1 MRNHRS
7 QFLGLLCFLALTALL
22 LSNGFVARIRAQ
34 EKVDVF
40 EQINPIGVVLEE
52 IMKNYVEDPDIGKVV
67 EGALTGMMNSLDD
80 HSSYIPPTIY
90 EQIIND
96 TEGEFDGIGVKI
108 QLDEDKNITV
118 FHPMAGSP
126 AAKAGMMGGDMLLKI
141 DDIST
146 KGMSLDE
153 AAKLIRGPRGTIVH
167 LKVLRRSD
175 DENTPPQFLDMDV
188 PRDKIPLESILEAR
202 VLDGGVGYIRVSDFK
217 KITAHELA
225 ERIETLEKSGMKSL
239 VLDLRWNPGGLLTAS
254 KEVCELFL
262 PKNSL
267 VTYTKGRV
275 ADDGKVNDEMTLFT
289 ERDPVIP
296 AQFPMIILVNDQTAS
311 SSEIVTGAL
320 QFHKRALILGEK
332 TYGKGSVQTIIPL
345 ANPKNS
351 ALRLTTA
358 LYYTPANV
366 TINKHGIL
374 PDIEDVVPTDDA
386 IKLYLQMRGS
396 YEKDPSKQ
404 HEQNHG
410 SITGNE
416 MGEDNVDDVQLR
428 KAVEIIKEDP
438 VWENLIKKYHKDTK
452 ETQVAATPSELLQSA
467 KDHKT
472 TAAPTPSEEAAPQ

>member
-1 MRNHRS
+1 MRNYRS
-7 QFLGLLCFLALTALL
+7 QFVGLLCFLTLASLL

-52 IMKNYVEDPDIGKVV
+52 IMKNYVEEPNIDKVV
-67 EGALTGMMNSLDD
+67 EGALTGMMNALDD

-90 EQIIND
+90 EQIIDD

-126 AAKAGMMGGDMLLKI
+126 AAKAGMMGGDLLLKI

-167 LKVLRRSD
+167 LKVLRRSE
-175 DENTPPQFLDMDV
+175 DENTPPQFLDLDV
-188 PRDKIPLESILEAR
+188 VRDKIPLESILESR
-202 VLDGGVGYIRVSDFK
+202 VLEGGIGYIRVSDFK
-217 KITAHELA
+217 KTTAHELA
-225 ERIETLEKSGMKSL
+225 ERIAELEKQGMKSL
-239 VLDLRWNPGGLLTAS
+239 VLDLRWNPGGLLTAA
-254 KEVCELFL
+254 KEVSELFL
-262 PKNSL
+262 AKNSL

-275 ADDGKVNDEMTLFT
+275 SEDGKVNDEMTLFT
-289 ERDPVIP
+289 EKEPVIP
-296 AQFPMIILVNDQTAS
+296 SQFPMVILVNDQTAS

-345 ANPKNS
+345 ATPKNS

-358 LYYTPANV
+358 LYYTPAHV

-374 PDIEDVVPTDDA
+374 PDVEDIVPTEDA
-386 IKLYLQMRGS
+386 VKLYLQMRAS

-410 SITGNE
+410 AVTGNE
-416 MGEDNVDDVQLR
+416 MAEGVVDDTQLR
-428 KAVEIIKEDP
+428 KAVEILKEDS
-438 VWENLIKKYHKDTK
+438 VWENLIAKYHKDTK
-452 ETQVAATPSELLQSA
+452 VTQVAATPGDTA
-467 KDHKT
+467 KASDSV
-472 TAAPTPSEEAAPQ
+472 AAQPLVPSSEAAPQ

>member
-7 QFLGLLCFLALTALL
+7 QFLGLLCFLTLTALL

-52 IMKNYVEDPDIGKVV
+52 IMKNYVEEPDIDKVV

-90 EQIIND
+90 EQIIDD
-96 TEGEFDGIGVKI
+96 TEGEFDGIGIKI
-108 QLDEDKNITV
+108 QLDEDKNISV
-118 FHPMAGSP
+118 FQPMAGSP
-126 AAKAGMMGGDMLLKI
+126 AAKAGMMGGDLLLKI

-167 LKVLRRSD
+167 LKVLRRSE
-175 DENTPPQFLDMDV
+175 DENTPPQFLDLDV
-188 PRDKIPLESILEAR
+188 TRDKIPLESILESR
-202 VLDGGVGYIRVSDFK
+202 VLEGGIGYIRVSDFK
-217 KITAHELA
+217 KTTAHELA
-225 ERIETLEKSGMKSL
+225 ERIGTLEKEGMKSL
-239 VLDLRWNPGGLLTAS
+239 VLDLRWNPGGLLTAA
-254 KEVCELFL
+254 KEVSELFL

-275 ADDGKVNDEMTLFT
+275 GDDGKVNDELTLFT
-289 ERDPVIP
+289 EKEPVLP
-296 AQFPMIILVNDQTAS
+296 MQFPIIILVNDQTAS

-345 ANPKNS
+345 ATPKNS

-358 LYYTPANV
+358 LYYTPAHV

-374 PDIEDVVPTDDA
+374 PDIEDVVSTEDA
-386 IKLYLQMRGS
+386 VKLYLQMRDS
-396 YEKDPSKQ
+396 FRDDPAKQ
-404 HEQNHG
+404 NQQNHG
-410 SITGNE
+410 AVTGNE
-416 MGEDNVDDVQLR
+416 MKEGVVEDEQLR
-428 KAVEIIKEDP
+428 KAVEILKEDS
-438 VWENLIKKYHKDTK
+438 VWENLIAKYHKDTK
-452 ETQVAATPSELLQSA
+452 LTQVAATPA
-467 KDHKT
+467 DATK
-472 TAAPTPSEEAAPQ
+472 AAEDPNVQNVAPQGEAVPQ